1 MVDFCG
7 FNQRPGAVCGPGAS
21 PAAGGVTFVTPGS
34 AAYGT
39 FGRLL
44 CEHRATLAGVDMS
57 KGENMLK
64 RCTASGAL
72 FAVVAALAWQP
83 AFAAGDILLGNVAS
97 TTSSTAGQNGTN
109 LTLGYTIYLEQIN
122 GKGGVHGRKLKLL
135 NKDDGVNV
143 EKMLAMTDELVADSR
158 VLALVGYLNTP
169 GLGELIKRET
179 LVAKKIAMIAPIGAM
194 SATNFYPLR
203 PSYNDEVDK
212 LLHEA
217 LDTQKKRVAL
227 LYFNQTFG
235 PGLSKFAEETAKKIG
250 VNVVAVTSFEAA
262 PDKIESSVATA
273 AATLA
278 KAEPDAVIIMSA
290 GVGVYYF
297 AKSFRQ
303 IDRNF
308 AQLYAISPADA
319 ALLVKTAGIEN
330 ARGVVISQALPYP
343 QHNALA
349 VVREYQKA
357 MKQYAPDRPF
367 SFYSLEGFMGAK
379 IAVEALR
386 RAGPNPTREKVIAA
400 LNTMKDFDLGDLVVS
415 YTPERRVGSK
425 IVDLTIIGKNGT
437 LYR

>member
-1 MVDFCG
+1 MFHANIAG
-7 FNQRPGAVCGPGAS
+7 ALRSPGEQVE
-21 PAAGGVTFVTPGS
+21 GGS
-34 AAYGT
+34 
-39 FGRLL
+39 
-44 CEHRATLAGVDMS
+44 MS
-57 KGENMLK
+57 KLTS
-64 RCTASGAL
+64 RAAL
-72 FAVVAALAWQP
+72 LAVVSAFACQP
-83 AFAAGDILLGNVAS
+83 ACAAGDILLGNIAS
-97 TTSSTAGQNGTN
+97 TTSSTAGNNGTN
-109 LTLGYTIYLEQIN
+109 LTLGYSIYLEQVN
-122 GKGGVHGRKLKLL
+122 ARGGVHGRKVKLL

-143 EKMLAMTDELVADSR
+143 EKMLAMTDELIGDNR
-158 VLALVGYLNTP
+158 VLALVGFLNTP

-179 LVAKKIAMIAPIGAM
+179 LATKKIAMIAPIGSM

-203 PSYNDEVDK
+203 PSYNDEVAK
-212 LLHEA
+212 LLHDA

-227 LYFNQTFG
+227 IYFNQTFG
-235 PGLSKFAEETAKKIG
+235 PGLSKFAEETAKKLG
-250 VNVVAVTSFEAA
+250 VNVVATTSFEAA
-262 PDKIESSVATA
+262 PDKIESSIASA
-273 AATLA
+273 AAMLS

-290 GVGVYYF
+290 GVGVYHF

-303 IDRNF
+303 QKGGDL

-319 ALLVKTAGIEN
+319 ALLVKTAGLEN
-330 ARGVVISQALPYP
+330 ARGVIISQALPYP

-357 MKQYAPDRPF
+357 MKQHAPDKPF

-400 LNTMKDFDLGDLVVS
+400 LNTMKEFDLGDLVVS
-415 YTPERRVGSK
+415 YSAERRVGSK

>member
-1 MVDFCG
+1 MSNRAAF
-7 FNQRPGAVCGPGAS
+7 AGPI
-21 PAAGGVTFVTPGS
+21 
-34 AAYGT
+34 
-39 FGRLL
+39 
-44 CEHRATLAGVDMS
+44 
-57 KGENMLK
+57 
-64 RCTASGAL
+64 AL
-72 FAVVAALAWQP
+72 AALLSGLACP
-83 AFAAGDILLGNVAS
+83 PGFAAGEILLGNIAS

-109 LTLGYTIYLEQIN
+109 LTLGYNVYLQQVN
-122 GKGGVHGRKLKLL
+122 ARGGVHGRPVRLL

-143 EKMLAMTDELVADSR
+143 EKMLAITDELIADSR

-169 GLGELIKRET
+169 GLGELVKRNVLAE
-179 LVAKKIAMIAPIGAM
+179 KKIAMIAPIGAIG
-194 SATNFYPLR
+194 ATNFYPLR

-212 LLHEA
+212 LLHET

-235 PGLSKFAEETAKKIG
+235 PGLSKFAEDTAKRIG
-250 VNVVAVTSFEAA
+250 VNVVATTSFEAA
-262 PDKIESSVATA
+262 PDKIESSVAGA

-278 KAEPDAVIIMSA
+278 KADPDAVIIMSA
-290 GVGVYYF
+290 GVGVYHF

-303 IDRNF
+303 QKGGNL

-319 ALLVKTAGIEN
+319 ALLVKTAGLDN
-330 ARGVVISQALPYP
+330 AVGVVISQALPYP

-357 MKQYAPDRPF
+357 MKQYAADRPL

-386 RAGPNPTREKVIAA
+386 RAGSNPTREKVIAA
-400 LNTMKDFDLGDLVVS
+400 LNTMQDYDLGDLVVS
-415 YTPERRVGSK
+415 YSPQRRTGSK
-425 IVDLTIIGKNGT
+425 IVDLTIIGKNGQ